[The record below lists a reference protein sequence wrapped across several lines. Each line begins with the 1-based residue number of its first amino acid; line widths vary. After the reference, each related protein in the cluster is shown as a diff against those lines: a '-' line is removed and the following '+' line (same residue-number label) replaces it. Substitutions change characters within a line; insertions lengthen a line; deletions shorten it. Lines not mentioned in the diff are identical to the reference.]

1 MTSSIFFFDSFFFII
16 LIELY
21 RQYTQQKET
30 IKARSDRSKE
40 NHTFVARQERNKIQR
55 VQMILKK

>member
-30 IKARSDRSKE
+30 LKARSDRSKK
-40 NHTFVARQERNKIQR
+40 NYTFVARQERNKI
-55 VQMILKK
+55 

>member
-1 MTSSIFFFDSFFFII
+1 MTSSIFFFDSIFFII

-40 NHTFVARQERNKIQR
+40 NHTFVARQERNKI
-55 VQMILKK
+55 

>member
-30 IKARSDRSKE
+30 VKARSDRSK
-40 NHTFVARQERNKIQR
+40 
-55 VQMILKK
+55 KKLYICSTTRKK

>member
-30 IKARSDRSKE
+30 VKARSDRSKE
-40 NHTFVARQERNKIQR
+40 NQTFVARQERNKI
-55 VQMILKK
+55 